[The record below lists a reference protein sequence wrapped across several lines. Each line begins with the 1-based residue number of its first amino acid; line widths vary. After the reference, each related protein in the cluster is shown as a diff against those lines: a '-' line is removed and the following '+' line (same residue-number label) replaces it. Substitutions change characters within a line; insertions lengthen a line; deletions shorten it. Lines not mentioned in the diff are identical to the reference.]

1 MLAQTTGYAI
11 TAIGYI
17 AAKGGKPVHVQE
29 IADACGIS
37 SPYLRKIIQ
46 TLARRRL
53 LTTRRGT
60 RGGATLTLP
69 PEQIS
74 LYDICLL
81 MDDPIA
87 HEKCLLGTAQC
98 SEERRCPCHVIWK
111 PRRMEILRFLQKTT
125 AKDIAR
131 FLQRSATHKKSQ
143 GGIRHER
150 P

>member
-29 IADACGIS
+29 IADACGIP
-37 SPYLRKIIQ
+37 SPYLRKIVN
-46 TLARRRL
+46 TLARRQL
-53 LTTRRGT
+53 LVTRPGSK
-60 RGGATLTLP
+60 GGAALALP

-74 LYDICLL
+74 LYDICFL
-81 MDDPIA
+81 MDDPII
-87 HEKCLLGTAQC
+87 HESCMLGTAKC
-98 SEERRCPCHVIWK
+98 SDERRCPCHVIWK
-111 PRRMEILRFLQKTT
+111 PRRIEILRFLQKTT

-131 FLQRSATHKKSQ
+131 FMQGSASRKKSQ
-143 GGIRHER
+143 GGIR